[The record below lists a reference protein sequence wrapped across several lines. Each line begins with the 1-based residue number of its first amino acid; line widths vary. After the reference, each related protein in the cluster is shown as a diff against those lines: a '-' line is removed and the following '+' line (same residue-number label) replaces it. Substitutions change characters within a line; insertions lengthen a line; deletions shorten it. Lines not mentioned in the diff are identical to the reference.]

1 MQDDAAAVSEF
12 HVEKYRAEAVLTLSS
27 GRTVAGC
34 FFVASGS
41 ARHAGRERVGDLLNS
56 EAGFFPFEIRTDGQ
70 VETVLFHRA
79 HIVMVVL
86 SEHEARRDPGYSVAT
101 PRAVSLLLSSG
112 EPVIGGIRIYRPEG
126 RDRLSDWAC
135 HGERFRYVETTEAT
149 IIVNLDHVLEAREVC
164 R

>member
-12 HVEKYRAEAVLTLSS
+12 RVEKYRAEAVLTLSS

-34 FFVASGS
+34 FFVANGS

-86 SEHEARRDPGYSVAT
+86 SENEARRDPG
-101 PRAVSLLLSSG
+101 PVS
-112 EPVIGGIRIYRPEG
+112 EEQEIYADYDSYHQHHIEC
-126 RDRLSDWAC
+126 DRCPCA
-135 HGERFRYVETTEAT
+135 
-149 IIVNLDHVLEAREVC
+149 HVSPQFHI
-164 R
+164 

>member
-1 MQDDAAAVSEF
+1 MQDDAAVSEF
-12 HVEKYRAEAVLTLSS
+12 RVEKYRAEAILALSN

-56 EAGFFPFEIRTDGQ
+56 EAAFFPFEIGAGDE

-86 SEHEARRDPGYSVAT
+86 SENEARRDPGYSIAP

-112 EPVIGGIRIYRPEG
+112 ERVIGDVRVYRPEG

-135 HGERFRYVETTEAT
+135 HGERFRYVETSEAT
-149 IIVNLDHVLEAREVC
+149 IIVNFDHVLEAREV
-164 R
+164 RR